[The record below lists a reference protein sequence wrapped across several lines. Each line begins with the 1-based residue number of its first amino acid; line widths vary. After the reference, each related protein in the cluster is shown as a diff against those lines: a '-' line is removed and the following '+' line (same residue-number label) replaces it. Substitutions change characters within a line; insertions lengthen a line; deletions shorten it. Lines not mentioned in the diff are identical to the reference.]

1 MNPKDSVL
9 VFCQIIL
16 YSFVVE
22 GDFTWWN
29 IIHFLYYH
37 QAGFLW
43 IVSILSWIRSS
54 SSPHTRGNACIISEQ
69 KIVHVYFWKPAM
81 ECMCWKSPCVSCT
94 LQHNINKKGEN
105 FSPKEY
111 FGGFTD
117 QMWEYECI
125 MNDIKSLMWC
135 GFDDIG
141 FHLKASESTW

>member
-1 MNPKDSVL
+1 MFTAGFIKIQITKQNESKGFCTCFLPNNTLFICSRRRFYLTEYYTFSVL
-9 VFCQIIL
+9 SSNRFLVN
-16 YSFVVE
+16 SK
-22 GDFTWWN
+22 
-29 IIHFLYYH
+29 HFYH
-37 QAGFLW
+37 EVQ
-43 IVSILSWIRSS
+43 IRSS

-125 MNDIKSLMWC
+125 MNDIKSLM
-135 GFDDIG
+135 
-141 FHLKASESTW
+141 